1 MIEIWDLFVTAA
13 YPNRCNLLE
22 SEKEK
27 INQQYQHLIRNL
39 ILMSFLFS
47 SLDDA
52 YLLQGLNIEEL
63 YPETSS
69 FITYD
74 GSMTIPPCYETAS
87 WIIMN
92 KPVYITRMQVSFSG
106 LSKWGN

>member
-1 MIEIWDLFVTAA
+1 MLLQPILTATVFWNLKRKKVTS
-13 YPNRCNLLE
+13 N
-22 SEKEK
+22 SSTFS
-27 INQQYQHLIRNL
+27 RNL
-39 ILMSFLFS
+39 ILKSFLFS

-52 YLLQGLNIEEL
+52 YLLQGLNIEAL

-69 FITYD
+69 FITYE

-92 KPVYITRMQVSFSG
+92 KPVYITRMQVSCSVV
-106 LSKWGN
+106 L